1 MKEILSGLP
10 SRKNKNKKTGL
21 TMMMDKGLSLRQTE
35 DFLEVNSDYVDIIK
49 LGFGTSI
56 ITPNII
62 EKIKIY
68 HKHNMMVY
76 VGGTLFEAFLI
87 RKQIEDFK
95 TYLNRIGIHMVEI
108 SDGTININHDLKCK
122 YISEFSTDFKIIS
135 EVGSKLQSKE
145 ISENQ
150 WIKHMKKEIQAG
162 SWKVIAEG
170 RESGNIGVFN
180 NSGTIKHELINNII
194 KEVSISDIIWETPK
208 KEQQAWFINTFGANV
223 NLGNIAHDDI
233 IPLECLRLGLRGD
246 TFNKF
251 IPN

>member
-1 MKEILSGLP
+1 MKEILSSLP
-10 SRKNKNKKTGL
+10 SRKNKNKETGL

-62 EKIKIY
+62 KKIKIY

-135 EVGSKLQSKE
+135 EVGSKLKSKE

-162 SWKVIAEG
+162 SKCFSK
-170 RESGNIGVFN
+170 R
-180 NSGTIKHELINNII
+180 
-194 KEVSISDIIWETPK
+194 
-208 KEQQAWFINTFGANV
+208 
-223 NLGNIAHDDI
+223 
-233 IPLECLRLGLRGD
+233 
-246 TFNKF
+246 
-251 IPN
+251 